1 MKRFLTSI
9 AFVLCALTGYAQFS
23 GSGSGTESDP
33 YRIFNADQ
41 LSQLRNFLN
50 QEGVYFKLQNDI
62 NLTDWLADNYP
73 SQGWQPVGSSTE
85 PFKGILDGNNK
96 TISGFSITRTSMDYV
111 GLFGYVTG
119 ATIKDLT
126 LKGTIKGKAYVGS
139 LMGYGSATVT
149 NYTFEGTV
157 TGTGNYTGGVG
168 GYQTTASTNLTIT
181 ATVRGASYTGGIYG
195 YGVGISSASFTG
207 QVSGSSYTA
216 GLEGQGS
223 GTISSCTVSAPVTGT
238 ANYIAGLVGT
248 ATVSLT
254 LSNSSQTGEV
264 KSSSSSATYV
274 GGLVGNVTS
283 SLTIT
288 NGAHRGKVTGK
299 DYTGGIVGGMSSGTL
314 TLSSCYAECNIVGNS
329 YVGGICGEIK
339 GPTNSNIS
347 GCNFWGDISGT
358 SHLGGVVGQIICTN
372 VSDINFTT
380 TTTAGYKKYT
390 GSSSGY
396 SYSSTAT
403 FYKSSSPS
411 LSVNSSGGSVLSTSI
426 ADINDWAKSFH
437 DVYTSSTGTTKSVPY
452 VVYNNIRTTSTG
464 RYVNIQNCSAVSN
477 INGIGTYIGGIVG
490 KDVEATNDAT
500 YTLSTSKTVYYF
512 VGSGTKS
519 ETTSITLKG
528 YSYVY
533 TTSNISESYFSGKLT
548 GTDYIGGIA
557 GTKQGGCINNCYS
570 SASISGGQYLGGIAG
585 YLKKASENTNDN
597 SMNANVSACTSI
609 TGTQNV
615 GRIYGYTDGNFT
627 VAPLG
632 TNSENRS
639 MVSTQVIVNGV
650 TQTIEDNLQNGTAVG
665 VSQLRLR
672 ANYVAWGWD
681 FNNCWTIQETESF
694 PYKTWQSA
702 PPTFSGDLTSGAT
715 TISGQSVDGG
725 TVYLTTS
732 SGKSYTATCSGSSW
746 TKTVSALHAGET
758 VTAYAAGTNKEKSYF
773 TTTTVGFLGSG
784 TEADPYQIASAEDLQ
799 GLNKGGYYKIIND
812 IDLTAWINQY
822 SSSKGWLPVGYDG
835 AAVYIDGDN
844 HKITGL
850 WTNSTDTY
858 TGLFSKLKDGYIK
871 NLNVEVASGKKV
883 KGGQYTGI
891 LIAYA
896 SNFKFLNC
904 SVKGNAE
911 GTTYVGGIVGYFT
924 GSSSNPNL
932 SDLTY
937 EGTLTSSTV
946 SANIGGIAGYGSSCR
961 MYHAASTVQV
971 TSTGNNALIGGLVGK
986 MYGRTASQCTAD
998 VNINASG
1005 TGNKVGGLFGTAGYT
1020 TSTATTITETSST
1033 GIIQATGSDSWAGG
1047 IAGHLITN
1055 AQLSDSYSTVT
1066 ITGTQYT
1073 AGLVGQASAAS
1084 KINRC
1089 YATGNLTGVY
1099 YGAGIVGKLND
1110 ANTKTTNCVAL
1121 NSTLSYTDQSAWA
1134 SRVIGGYDEAS
1145 GDPDGSNLA
1154 LATMQVSLNNVPVTK
1169 YDDLVEGIAKSESEL
1184 KQAAAYEAKGWNFE
1198 SVWTMPENG
1207 YPLLK
1212 WQLPASIL
1220 ATGISLNNTTYNF
1233 TEIGQTITLVATI
1246 APADVTDNTVTWTS
1260 SNTAVATVSNTGV
1273 VTAVA
1278 EGTATITATTND
1290 GTNLSAQC
1298 TITVVEDIEFIA
1310 GDVNSDNAVDVSDYL
1325 TIANYI
1331 LGQVPTT
1338 FNEAAA
1344 DVTQD
1349 SNVDVA
1355 DYLGVANIILYGN
1368 YQGPQANSANAIKA
1382 LTTEQASPWM
1392 GMEVTEDGLVEL
1404 LLHDTPTF
1412 SAFQMDIFL
1421 PEGIEIYGANMSKA
1435 NQTRNLSYAQLQ
1447 NGAWRLLYGTMD
1459 GKTVNLADH
1468 SLLTLKLTS
1477 KNKEAFG
1484 GIDVEGITLVRP
1496 NTSVMHLNGVHGTL
1510 PTGISDIESMMPAGN
1525 NCYDLTGR
1533 KVTENRL
1540 KKGFYII
1547 NGKKIAIK

>member
-50 QEGVYFKLQNDI
+50 QEGVYFKLQNDL

-73 SQGWQPVGSSTE
+73 NQGWQPVGSTTE

-96 TISGFSITRTSMDYV
+96 TISGFSITRSSSDYV
-111 GLFGYVTG
+111 GLFAAVSG
-119 ATIKDLT
+119 ATIKNLT
-126 LKGTIKGKAYVGS
+126 LNGNISGKAYVGS
-139 LMGYGSATVT
+139 LFGSGSATVN
-149 NYTFEGTV
+149 NYTFTGTV
-157 TGTGNYTGGVG
+157 TGSGDYTGGVG
-168 GYQTTASTNLTIT
+168 GQQTTASTNLTVN

-195 YGVGISSASFTG
+195 KGVGITTATFTG
-207 QVSGSSYTA
+207 SVTSSGSYVG
-216 GLEGQGS
+216 GLEGTGS
-223 GTISSCTVSAPVTGT
+223 GTLSSCIVNGP
-238 ANYIAGLVGT
+238 
-248 ATVSLT
+248 
-254 LSNSSQTGEV
+254 V
-264 KSSSSSATYV
+264 KSTYSSATYV
-274 GGLVGNVTS
+274 GGLIGHAS
-283 SLTIT
+283 STIT
-288 NGAHRGKVTGK
+288 VNNCKQEGIVQGKS
-299 DYTGGIVGGMSSGTL
+299 YTGGLVGYATANV
-314 TLSSCYAECNIVGNS
+314 TLSSCTHRNNITGSTNTGGAIGGSKNGAINLTSCYIDGNITGTTS
-329 YVGGICGEIK
+329 LGGICGIVENPK
-339 GPTNSNIS
+339 QSTIS
-347 GCNFWGDISGT
+347 GCHFWGNISGT
-358 SHLGGVVGQIICTN
+358 SQLGGIIGYFMKN
-372 VSDINFTT
+372 NNGPSVSFTE
-380 TTTAGYKKYT
+380 TTTAGSKGSLDPKTACFVNTSSPTFKKSGTNTYAIISKHIISDLGDWT
-390 GSSSGY
+390 CTTSSVWY
-396 SYSSTAT
+396 SYVITNEYGVEIVNTFSMTA
-403 FYKSSSPS
+403 P
-411 LSVNSSGGSVLSTSI
+411 
-426 ADINDWAKSFH
+426 
-437 DVYTSSTGTTKSVPY
+437 TK
-452 VVYNNIRTTSTG
+452 VYNNIRSENG
-464 RYVNIQNCSAVSN
+464 SVNVNVMNCSA
-477 INGIGTYIGGIVG
+477 IGNFNASGNNVGGIIG
-490 KDVEATNDAT
+490 KEDNAVV
-500 YTLSTSKTVYYF
+500 YTSTSTRTIYYF
-512 VGSGTKS
+512 QNGA
-519 ETTSITLKG
+519 TTTTALTLKA
-528 YSYVY
+528 YSYAYV
-533 TTSNISESYFSGKLT
+533 TSNITDSYYSGKMS
-548 GTDYIGGIA
+548 GSNYVGGIA
-557 GTKQGGCINNCYS
+557 GNKQDGYINNCYIQGS
-570 SASISGGQYLGGIAG
+570 IYGKQYVGGISGYLSRET
-585 YLKKASENTNDN
+585 LNSSENGMN
-597 SMNANVSACTSI
+597 SNVSACSSISGTS
-609 TGTQNV
+609 NV
-615 GRIYGYTDGNFT
+615 GRIYGYTDGNFSI
-627 VAPLG
+627 AASG
-632 TNSENRS
+632 TTSENRS
-639 MVSTQVIVNGV
+639 LASTQVVVNGV

-702 PPTFSGDLTSGAT
+702 PPTFSGKLTSGAT
-715 TISGQSVDGG
+715 TISGQSIDGG

-732 SGKSYTATCSGSSW
+732 SGKSYTATCSGNNW

-758 VTAYAAGTNKEKSYF
+758 VTAYAAGTGKEKSYF

-799 GLNKGGYYKIIND
+799 GINTGGYYKIMNNIN
-812 IDLTAWINQY
+812 LTAWINQY
-822 SSSKGWLPVGYDG
+822 SSTKGWLPVGYDG

-844 HKITGL
+844 HTITGL
-850 WTNSTDTY
+850 WTNTTDTY

-911 GTTYVGGIVGYFT
+911 GTTYVGGIVGYFS

-1033 GIIQATGSDSWAGG
+1033 GTIQATGSDSWAGG

-1169 YDDLVEGIAKSESEL
+1169 YDDLVEGIAKSETLL
-1184 KQAAAYEAKGWNFE
+1184 KQATTYTAMGWDFSE
-1198 SVWTMPENG
+1198 VWTMPEDG

-1212 WQLPASIL
+1212 WQMPAATL
-1220 ATGISLNNTTYNF
+1220 ATGISLNKSALSFTTA
-1233 TEIGQTITLVATI
+1233 GQTATLTAT
-1246 APADVTDNTVTWTS
+1246 VTPEDATDKSVTWTS

-1298 TITVVEDIEFIA
+1298 TITVE
-1310 GDVNSDNAVDVSDYL
+1310 VSSSNIVFAD
-1325 TIANYI
+1325 ANVKAI
-1331 LGQVPTT
+1331 CIQNWDTNGNGELSES
-1338 FNEAAA
+1338 EAAA
-1344 DVTQD
+1344 VTDLGTAFENNTTITSFNELQYFTGLTKIAMSAFDNCTKLISIIIPHSVTQ
-1349 SNVDVA
+1349 
-1355 DYLGVANIILYGN
+1355 VAN
-1368 YQGPQANSANAIKA
+1368 
-1382 LTTEQASPWM
+1382 
-1392 GMEVTEDGLVEL
+1392 
-1404 LLHDTPTF
+1404 F
-1412 SAFQMDIFL
+1412 AFD
-1421 PEGIEIYGANMSKA
+1421 
-1435 NQTRNLSYAQLQ
+1435 
-1447 NGAWRLLYGTMD
+1447 
-1459 GKTVNLADH
+1459 
-1468 SLLTLKLTS
+1468 
-1477 KNKEAFG
+1477 
-1484 GIDVEGITLVRP
+1484 
-1496 NTSVMHLNGVHGTL
+1496 
-1510 PTGISDIESMMPAGN
+1510 
-1525 NCYDLTGR
+1525 NC
-1533 KVTENRL
+1533 
-1540 KKGFYII
+1540 I
-1547 NGKKIAIK
+1547 